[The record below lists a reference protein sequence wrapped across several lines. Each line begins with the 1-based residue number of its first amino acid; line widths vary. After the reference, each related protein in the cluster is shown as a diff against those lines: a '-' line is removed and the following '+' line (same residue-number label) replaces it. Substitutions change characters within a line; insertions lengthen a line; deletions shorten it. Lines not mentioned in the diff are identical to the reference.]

1 MNPLTHL
8 TAALAGRYDLAREIG
23 EGGMATV
30 HLARDLKHDRDVAIK
45 VLKPELG
52 AVLGVERF
60 LSEIKVT
67 ANLQHPNLLPLFDS
81 GEAGGL
87 LFYVMPFVE
96 GETLRA
102 RIDREKQLPVDE
114 AVRLAGAIAQALDYA
129 HRRGVIHRDLKPE
142 NVLLADGQPLVADFG
157 IALAVSRAGGQ
168 RVTQTGLSLGTP
180 QYMSPEQATGDRAVD
195 ARTDIYSL
203 GAMTYEMLT
212 GEPPHSGS
220 TAQAIIAK
228 LMTEEV
234 RPVSVFRRSV
244 PAHVDAAVAQALEKL
259 PADRFAT
266 AQEFAK
272 ALTDTVFRAA
282 RSPVMASAGAPAASR
297 WKAIAGVLGVTT
309 LAAAVVAVWTVART
323 DTAPRDVGLPY
334 TAPMELRGPTRSF
347 TASRDGSFIVYLAH
361 IGAQS
366 QLWTRDL
373 RSTVAAPIPG
383 TEGASGTPFL
393 SPDGT
398 RVAFQVGTDL
408 RVTAIA
414 GGAVTTLAQVTE
426 PIGGEWRTD
435 GTLFLGDNDGRVLR
449 FIDIAT
455 GAMRTIDVRYCLQPQ
470 LMSTDRVLCG
480 GGADKYAFV
489 IRLDRPREFTPLRLA
504 TGGPDAVSSFLR
516 GSHFQL
522 IDERYLVYM
531 SIDGSLMGARFE
543 NIDSLTVARPVA
555 LLPLVRRSA
564 YSGVGQYVVTAD
576 GALIVVP
583 GINADVSRVVE
594 LGRDGRVEPL
604 LVDDAP
610 FLRYAV
616 SPDGRKLAA
625 VVEGTQQQELRAVDL
640 GSRTNETLEAGF
652 FVGAPSWS
660 PDGSSLAYVVRD
672 SPTNERLLLRRLDS
686 PEAPRVLLASPALR
700 VAQVSAFLAPDL
712 LMVGSSEPGA
722 GVLVVDPTRT
732 PVKVDTIHI
741 ASYFASLSPD
751 RRWIAYQGLGVS
763 GVQLQPWPALDK
775 RYLASAIGTEPR
787 WTAAGELVYLSQ
799 SRDKGQT
806 YLSILRSRITSNAS
820 TPVGP
825 AELLVRDPR
834 FNDTPG
840 WSHAQT
846 SDGRVIYL
854 QSPTD
859 NYGYYLRTIP
869 SWTAQM
875 KRAVDAG
882 ATAR

>member
-1 MNPLTHL
+1 LN
-8 TAALAGRYDLAREIG
+8 
-23 EGGMATV
+23 
-30 HLARDLKHDRDVAIK
+30 
-45 VLKPELG
+45 
-52 AVLGVERF
+52 
-60 LSEIKVT
+60 
-67 ANLQHPNLLPLFDS
+67 LPL
-81 GEAGGL
+81 
-87 LFYVMPFVE
+87 PVE
-96 GETLRA
+96 
-102 RIDREKQLPVDE
+102 E

-157 IALAVSRAGGQ
+157 IALAVSKAGGQ

-195 ARTDIYSL
+195 ARTDLYSL

-220 TAQAIIAK
+220 TAQAVIAK

-234 RPVSVFRRSV
+234 RPASVLRRSV
-244 PAHVDAAVAQALEKL
+244 PAHVEAAVAQALEKL

-272 ALTDTVFRAA
+272 ALADVAFRTA
-282 RSPVMASAGAPAASR
+282 RSPIAASPGAAASSR
-297 WKAIAGVLGVTT
+297 WKSIAGVLGVTT
-309 LAAAVVAVWTVART
+309 LAAAVVAIWATTRT
-323 DTAPRDVGLPY
+323 DMTPRDVGLPY

-347 TASRDGSFIVYLAH
+347 TVARDGSFIVYLAH
-361 IGAQS
+361 VGAES

-373 RSTVAAPIPG
+373 RSAVAAPIPG

-408 RVTAIA
+408 RVTAVA

-426 PIGGEWRTD
+426 PIGGEWRAD
-435 GTLFLGDNDGRVLR
+435 GTLFLGDNDGNILR

-455 GAMRTIDVRYCLQPQ
+455 GAMRTVDVRYCLQPQ
-470 LMSTDRVLCG
+470 LMDTDRVLCG
-480 GGADKYAFV
+480 GGAEKFALV
-489 IRLDRPREFTPLRLA
+489 IRLDRPLEFTPLRSA
-504 TGGPDAVSSFLR
+504 TGAADGGSSLLR
-516 GSHFQL
+516 GSHFRV

-531 SIDGSLMGARFE
+531 SIDGTLMGARFD
-543 NIDSLTVARPVA
+543 NLDSLTVGRPVA

-564 YSGVGQYVVTAD
+564 YSGGGQYDLTAHGD
-576 GALIVVP
+576 LTVVP
-583 GINADVSRVVE
+583 GINADVSRLVQ

-604 LVDDAP
+604 PIDDAP
-610 FLRYAV
+610 FLRYAM
-616 SPDGRKLAA
+616 SPDGRKVAA
-625 VVEGTQQQELRAVDL
+625 VVEGAQQQELRVFDL
-640 GSRTNETLEAGF
+640 SSRTSEKLDAAF
-652 FVGAPSWS
+652 FVGGPVWS
-660 PDGSSLAYVVRD
+660 PDGSSLAYVLRD
-672 SPTNERLLLRRLDS
+672 TPTSERLLLRQLDS
-686 PEAPRVLLASPALR
+686 PEASRVLATSPTLGA
-700 VAQVSAFLAPDL
+700 AQVSAFLAPDQL
-712 LMVGSSEPGA
+712 VVGNSEGGA
-722 GVLVVDPTRT
+722 GVLVINPTRT
-732 PVKVDTIHI
+732 PVKVDTIPI

-751 RRWIAYQGLGVS
+751 RRWIAYQGIGVS

-806 YLSILRSRITSNAS
+806 YLSILRSRITPNAS
-820 TPVGP
+820 APVGP

-834 FNDTPG
+834 FSDTPG
-840 WSHAQT
+840 WSHAHT

-859 NYGYYLRTIP
+859 NYGYYLRTVP
-869 SWTAQM
+869 GWSAQM